1 MSGDK
6 QYLYGEFEFLQ
17 AEHEPCPVCGDPTG
31 NCAPPDQ
38 PHVRVV
44 GADSFQTIKAEELY
58 VVTED
63 IFEER
68 QISPFTK
75 AVVLLYAKGKT
86 IPVSKAKELG
96 LI

>member
-6 QYLYGEFEFLQ
+6 EYLYGEFEFLS
-17 AEHEPCPVCGDPTG
+17 ATDESCPVCGHATG

-38 PHVRVV
+38 PHVRVIGTDTFASLKTEEMFV
-44 GADSFQTIKAEELY
+44 IK
-58 VVTED
+58 ED

-68 QISPFTK
+68 QISQFTK
-75 AVVLLYAKGKT
+75 SKVLVYAKGKA
-86 IPVSKAKELG
+86 IPVSEAKKLG